1 MLIDLIN
8 KISFKGAGKLVI
20 MLLCFPAITFSQ
32 QKRPGSIEYLKL
44 CNGLNGITLGSDIN
58 LLPRDKLA
66 YMDGDATLDADSCLK
81 FEYRNYDLFKL
92 GDGLK
97 LDLIGLRT
105 YKNKIVNIYLFFKRA
120 EGYKALSVF
129 LNAYGSFTGKPDDYA
144 DIYNWD
150 SSILNLSLKY
160 ELRAD
165 LGIAILTSK
174 PLVKEIELMKEKA
187 KAKRDMESLAILMP
201 SIPTRSLPLFYL
213 PVQK

>member
-8 KISFKGAGKLVI
+8 KISFKGAGKLAI

-32 QKRPGSIEYLKL
+32 QKRPGSIEYLKS
-44 CNGLNGITLGSDIN
+44 CNGLNGITLGADIN

-129 LNAYGSFTGKPDDYA
+129 LNDYGSFTGKPDDYA

-150 SSILNLSLKY
+150 TSLLNLSLKY
-160 ELRAD
+160 ELRVD
-165 LGIAILTSK
+165 LGVAVLTSK
-174 PLVKEIELMKEKA
+174 QLVNEIEMVKEKA
-187 KAKRDMESLAILMP
+187 KARMFLEQLAIQ
-201 SIPTRSLPLFYL
+201 LPLSPTARL
-213 PVQK
+213 PGQTH